1 MRICICDDE
10 ISQCDVLK
18 EMILAHGAH
27 AVTVYHSAE
36 ELLFECENN
45 YAFDCIFLD
54 IQMKGINGIECAR
67 KIREKDSHVILVF
80 LSAISDYVFEGYE
93 VNAIRYLLKPLNV
106 QKCHELLDII
116 QNSIEKESA
125 YLLINKTKINCD
137 DITYIESYGH
147 YCSIH
152 AKEVIESK
160 ISIGELCRQLPD
172 EFIQVHRSF
181 LVNLKHVE
189 AIQKDQ
195 CILEDQSIIPISRSS
210 VKKVNE
216 AFMAF
221 IKGGLY
227 L

>member
-93 VNAIRYLLKPLNV
+93 VQAIRYLLKPL
-106 QKCHELLDII
+106 QEEQFFPLL
-116 QNSIEKESA
+116 
-125 YLLINKTKINCD
+125 
-137 DITYIESYGH
+137 
-147 YCSIH
+147 
-152 AKEVIESK
+152 
-160 ISIGELCRQLPD
+160 RQL
-172 EFIQVHRSF
+172 EEQKNAKKKYLIVRSERE
-181 LVNLKHVE
+181 V
-189 AIQKDQ
+189 
-195 CILEDQSIIPISRSS
+195 
-210 VKKVNE
+210 
-216 AFMAF
+216 
-221 IKGGLY
+221 
-227 L
+227 